1 MTDPASRGKNLHIH
15 PTVFWSSAGIV
26 AFFVAFSL
34 FYLARITEVF
44 DAVQLA
50 ITSSMGWLFV
60 LSVNI
65 YLGIVV
71 YLLLS
76 RYGHIRLGGAD
87 ARPEFTTWGWFSMLF
102 SAGMGIG
109 LIFWSVAEPIYHFAA
124 PPWGEAKTAEAAE
137 LAMGI
142 TFFHWGLHAW
152 ALYALMALGLAY
164 FSYNRALPM
173 TIRSV
178 FYPLFGERIH
188 GSIGNIIDIL
198 AAVAT
203 LFGLATSL
211 GLGAQQ
217 INAGLDY
224 LLSIGQG
231 NSQQITLIAF
241 ITLMA
246 TISVVLGIDKGIRRL
261 SQLNVIF
268 AVALLLFVFLAGPSL
283 HLLDALV
290 QNIGAYLS
298 NIVKLGLQT
307 EAYDQQSTWQHG
319 WTIFYWAWWIAW
331 SPFVGIF
338 IARISRGR
346 TIREFLLG
354 VLFVPTSITF
364 LWLTVFG
371 NSALFTELYGGG
383 GLVEAVNDNVS
394 TALFVLLDR
403 LPFAAFTSALS
414 VVVIAIFFV
423 TSSDSA
429 SLVVDIITAGGH
441 PNPPVVQRVFW
452 AVSEGIVAAV
462 LLVGGGL
469 GALQTGVITTGLP
482 FAVVVLLAGYSLLRG
497 LRQDDQH
504 QS

>member
-1 MTDPASRGKNLHIH
+1 MPDNDNKSGLNLQIH
-15 PTVFWSSAGIV
+15 PTVFWSSAGLI

-34 FYLARITEVF
+34 FNLAQMREIF
-44 DAVQLA
+44 NAVQHA
-50 ITSSMGWLFV
+50 ITTSTGWFFIAA
-60 LSVNI
+60 VNA

-76 RYGHIRLGGAD
+76 RYGDIRLGGAD

-109 LIFWSVAEPIYHFAA
+109 LVFWSVAEPIFHFSA
-124 PPWGEAKTAEAAE
+124 PPWGEANTPEAAE

-152 ALYALMALGLAY
+152 GLYALMALGLAY
-164 FSYNRALPM
+164 FSFNRSLPL

-178 FYPLFGERIH
+178 FYPILGERIH
-188 GSIGNIIDIL
+188 GWMGNTIDII

-211 GLGAQQ
+211 GLGAKQV
-217 INAGLDY
+217 NAGLDY
-224 LLSIGQG
+224 LFAIGQG
-231 NSQQITLIAF
+231 STQQILLIAA

-246 TISVVLGIDKGIRRL
+246 TVSVVLGLDKGIRRL
-261 SQLNVIF
+261 SQLNMF
-268 AVALLLFVFLAGPSL
+268 AALALLLFVFIVGPSI

-290 QNIGAYLS
+290 QNIGAYISNLPKLS
-298 NIVKLGLQT
+298 LWT
-307 EAYDQQSTWQHG
+307 EAYGRGTWQHS

-346 TIREFLLG
+346 TIREFLLC
-354 VLFVPTSITF
+354 VLLVPTLMTF
-364 LWLTVFG
+364 LWLTIFG
-371 NSALFTELYGGG
+371 NSALFGELYGNGG
-383 GLVEAVNDNVS
+383 ITEAVNDNVA
-394 TALFVLLDR
+394 TALFVLLHGFPWST
-403 LPFAAFTSALS
+403 LTSALS
-414 VVVIAIFFV
+414 VFVITMFFV

-441 PNPPVVQRVFW
+441 PNPPTIQRIFW
-452 AVSEGIVAAV
+452 AVTEGVVAAV

-469 GALQTGVITTGLP
+469 GALQAGVITTGLP
-482 FAVVVLLAGYSLLRG
+482 FALIILMIGFSLLRG
-497 LRQDDQH
+497 LKHDEQH
-504 QS
+504 IT